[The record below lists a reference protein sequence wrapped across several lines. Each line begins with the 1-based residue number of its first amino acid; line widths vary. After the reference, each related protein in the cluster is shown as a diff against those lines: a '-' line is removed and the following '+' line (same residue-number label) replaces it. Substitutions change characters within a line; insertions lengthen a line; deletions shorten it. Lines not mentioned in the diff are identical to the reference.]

1 MKRLGVVAHDVPS
14 RPVTQEI
21 ASGEVY
27 ARAHVTVLAQDEP
40 VQDIVAEALQEG
52 CGVDGSLICEWVFDR
67 TNSEA
72 WAVLADWFI
81 DRPLRILF
89 VIALA
94 WMLVRLLR
102 RLVKKFASEV
112 AERSAGRRA
121 GDDVT
126 FGSLRRKVSI
136 ATGRADSTDRATQR
150 AVTLGRLLESLV
162 SIVVW
167 TTAIFIILGEVGIS
181 LGPLI
186 ASAGIAGIALGF
198 GAQSMVRDFLA
209 GIFVIVE
216 DQYGVGDFIDVAF
229 ATGEVVQVG
238 FRTTQLRDVEGV
250 LWTIPNG
257 EIQRVGNYSQVW
269 SRSVFDIGISYNA
282 DIDHASRV
290 IKEVLDD
297 LWISGDPDT
306 AIIDEPEVLGVEE
319 LAESAVVIRARVK
332 TEPSEQFAVARRV
345 RAAIKKAFDVEGIEI
360 PYNHQVIVVRS
371 ESKDGVDG

>member
-1 MKRLGVVAHDVPS
+1 MPG
-14 RPVTQEI
+14 
-21 ASGEVY
+21 
-27 ARAHVTVLAQDEP
+27 HVTVLAQDEP
-40 VQDIVAEALQEG
+40 VQDIVTEALREG
-52 CGVDGSLICEWVFDR
+52 CGTDGSFICEWVFDR
-67 TNSEA
+67 TDSET

-89 VIALA
+89 VLVLA
-94 WMLVRLLR
+94 WLLVRLLR
-102 RLVKKFASEV
+102 RVVRKFASEV

-121 GDDVT
+121 GDDVAV
-126 FGSLRRKVSI
+126 GSLRRKVSV
-136 ATGRADSTDRATQR
+136 ATGRVDPTDRATQR
-150 AVTLGRLLESLV
+150 AVTLGKLLESLV

-167 TTAIFIILGEVGIS
+167 TTAAFVILGEVGIS

-238 FRTTQLRDVEGV
+238 FRTTQLRDIEGV

-257 EIQRVGNYSQVW
+257 EIQRVGNYSQIW
-269 SRSVFDIGISYNA
+269 ARSVFDIGISYDA

-297 LWISGDPDT
+297 LWINGDPDT
-306 AIIDEPEVLGVEE
+306 TIIDEPEVLGVEE

-345 RAAIKKAFDVEGIEI
+345 RAAIKKAFDAEGIEI

-371 ESKDGVDG
+371 DSDSPESNSGAGVDG